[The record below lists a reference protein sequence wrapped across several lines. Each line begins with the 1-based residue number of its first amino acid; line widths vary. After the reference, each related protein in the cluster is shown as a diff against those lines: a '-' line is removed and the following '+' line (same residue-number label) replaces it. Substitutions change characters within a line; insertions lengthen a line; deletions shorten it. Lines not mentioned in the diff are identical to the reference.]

1 MSLNP
6 STYFA
11 PALTEVQSELTAK
24 IGSMKSILAL
34 PSFKK
39 PNIPKDLQISPMD
52 YLLKVLSSLGIDP
65 QIIFSSFLSSV
76 LDEYTTTIN
85 KYKS

>member
-6 STYFA
+6 NTYFA
-11 PALTEVQSELTAK
+11 PALTDVQSELTSK

-39 PNIPKDLQISPMD
+39 PNIPKDLQISPAN
-52 YLLKVLSSLGIDP
+52 LLVYSA
-65 QIIFSSFLSSV
+65 F
-76 LDEYTTTIN
+76 
-85 KYKS
+85 